1 MVRSISLVSNLPQL
15 QRLIKI
21 DPNAYRE
28 EFLQQWNH
36 YAAIRQI
43 FFMDPGGQQSQR
55 YRELVSFIS
64 QVGPIVYLN
73 HIRYMLC
80 SIHTVRCIGRKVF
93 PEGDGRISRTT
104 LIRPA

>member
-1 MVRSISLVSNLPQL
+1 MVRCIPLVSNLPQL

-43 FFMDPGGQQSQR
+43 FFMDPGQQSQR

-64 QVGPIVYLN
+64 QVGN
-73 HIRYMLC
+73 
-80 SIHTVRCIGRKVF
+80 
-93 PEGDGRISRTT
+93 
-104 LIRPA
+104 RP